1 MLKPK
6 YLALVISAAA
16 ILSLGVVSCKSTP
29 EDDSGSGTENMVLDY
44 AESNASKLA
53 LVDEAREAA
62 VKAGAEKVAQ
72 SAFNAAEAEYL
83 AVKAS
88 SADPATDITAAADDL
103 IARYTGLEAFAN
115 AKEKKSFI
123 DKNSYA
129 SYDQTDYDTATV
141 ILDDL
146 TKNIA
151 VLGADFNEKAVEADL
166 KYSLV
171 IATAFKKVANDERA
185 AAIAAKKDADAV
197 KVGVSRKDDYKAAV
211 ELLNKGDSNYATGGV
226 EASIQNYR
234 DAKNA
239 FTTLTAEVTKAKGIG
254 VKGQLNINGKT
265 VASVD
270 ASANVKGH
278 AKGEISKK
286 GIDAQA
292 SVIAN
297 AQAKGKFGHTH
308 LSFAIKAGLHFHI
321 SFSFKTGLHFS
332 IHGYIHAYAHYS
344 NDKTGK
350 SKDIKLFLSPRTKQS
365 YIISKKMIIY
375 EKKSIK
381 NSCKGKI
388 LGQIFRPSI
397 KKY

>member
-62 VKAGAEKVAQ
+62 VKAGAEKAAQ

-239 FTTLTAEVTKAKGIG
+239 FTTLTAEVTKARQQALSAIEAAKQLTQNSETLAEEADEKVPLEDGAEGIEAEDAVLLEEDDFSASENSEIEVDET
-254 VKGQLNINGKT
+254 VKDVALEDIAETIDINGST
-265 VASVD
+265 D
-270 ASANVKGH
+270 ENVKTD
-278 AKGEISKK
+278 KEVVEELVE
-286 GIDAQA
+286 D
-292 SVIAN
+292 VFN
-297 AQAKGKFGHTH
+297 
-308 LSFAIKAGLHFHI
+308 
-321 SFSFKTGLHFS
+321 TGV
-332 IHGYIHAYAHYS
+332 
-344 NDKTGK
+344 
-350 SKDIKLFLSPRTKQS
+350 P
-365 YIISKKMIIY
+365 
-375 EKKSIK
+375 EK
-381 NSCKGKI
+381 
-388 LGQIFRPSI
+388 
-397 KKY
+397 